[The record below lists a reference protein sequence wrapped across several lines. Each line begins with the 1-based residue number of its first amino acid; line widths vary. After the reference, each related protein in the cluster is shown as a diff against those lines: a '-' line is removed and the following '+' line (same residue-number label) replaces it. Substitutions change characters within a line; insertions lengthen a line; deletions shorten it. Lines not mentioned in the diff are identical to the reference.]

1 MNVIGS
7 DQLLKE
13 RNILI
18 TGAAGCLGQV
28 AAKCCAKSGANL
40 ILLDKN
46 LPELEKLYDY
56 IVAQDFP
63 EPALYPIDFEG
74 ATEQHYLDL
83 AETLEREFGVL
94 HGLVHNAAKFAVLGP
109 VDNIDSQ
116 SWSSVLNV
124 NLNAPFLLTRV
135 LLRILRNASSASI
148 IFTSDS
154 VARSAKA
161 YWGAYGISKIAAEA
175 FARILADEQESAGI
189 IRVNTL
195 VPGAV
200 DSPLRRRAFPAEN
213 REKLAAAQSL
223 ENLYIYLLS
232 SASQHKTGQ
241 VFEAAA
247 CGDLTPCTK

>member
-1 MNVIGS
+1 MNVIS
-7 DQLLKE
+7 SEQLLKD

-46 LPELEKLYDY
+46 LPELEKLYDH
-56 IVAQDFP
+56 IVSQGFP

-74 ATEQHYLDL
+74 ATEQHYIDL
-83 AETLEREFGVL
+83 AVTLQREFSVL

-109 VDNIDSQ
+109 VDNIDTQ

-135 LLRILRNASSASI
+135 LLPILREAGCASV

-161 YWGAYGISKIAAEA
+161 YWGVYGISKIALEA
-175 FARILADEQESAGI
+175 FARILADELESAGI

-195 VPGAV
+195 IPGAI

-213 REKLAAAQSL
+213 REKLAAVQSL
-223 ENLYIYLLS
+223 ENVYIYLLS
-232 SASQHKTGQ
+232 SASQDKTGQ
-241 VFEAAA
+241 VFEASV
-247 CGDLTPCTK
+247 CGDPTPCTK